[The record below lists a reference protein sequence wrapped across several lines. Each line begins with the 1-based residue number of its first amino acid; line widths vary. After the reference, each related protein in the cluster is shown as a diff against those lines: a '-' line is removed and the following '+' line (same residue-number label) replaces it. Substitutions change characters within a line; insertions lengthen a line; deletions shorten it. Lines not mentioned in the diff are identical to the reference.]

1 MACGGGDPCIA
12 GPSTRK
18 RSFSFL
24 SSSLSDDDSDTDVYL
39 VSGSDDSDD
48 GELSSS
54 SGDDEDSSETN
65 IASAR
70 QWILLDVDNPPVKPP
85 RFPFLA
91 IPGKTFNLSSSDD
104 LMEYIQ
110 QFLDDELISLVV
122 DETNRKAVETLK
134 RSPQSEHSRLKKWVP
149 VTKEEIGD
157 AGRRSPSPAKTVY
170 LVSDASCD
178 TDTPPPSEPQLST
191 SYSVI
196 TKDSPDKQ
204 SPKRRTIQTRLELRF
219 LSAVMAEVRAGSV
232 GDSLRAVSATER
244 KFNLMD

>member
-1 MACGGGDPCIA
+1 MYEKMACGGGDPCIA

-24 SSSLSDDDSDTDVYL
+24 SSSSSDDDSDTDVYL

-54 SGDDEDSSETN
+54 SGDDEDSSEAN

-134 RSPQSEHSRLKKWVP
+134 LSSE
-149 VTKEEIGD
+149 
-157 AGRRSPSPAKTVY
+157 
-170 LVSDASCD
+170 
-178 TDTPPPSEPQLST
+178 
-191 SYSVI
+191 
-196 TKDSPDKQ
+196 
-204 SPKRRTIQTRLELRF
+204 
-219 LSAVMAEVRAGSV
+219 
-232 GDSLRAVSATER
+232 
-244 KFNLMD
+244 